1 MVSLADSIIQGIR
14 DYISSCP
21 LLTDGKI
28 KVNYL
33 GSEMVSYTID
43 EVPTETLVKRYMDGS
58 SVRKFQFI
66 FASREAYS
74 ASVLENMKVSGFYE
88 QFSDWME
95 QQNMLRNLPI
105 LPDNCE
111 AKNIRT
117 LTNGYTLNADAQAKQ
132 QRYQIQ
138 CELRYLKRR
147 NA

>member
-21 LLTDGKI
+21 LLTDGKV

-95 QQNMLRNLPI
+95 QQNMLKNLPI

>member
-1 MVSLADSIIQGIR
+1 VVSLADSIIQGIR

-21 LLTDGKI
+21 LLTDGKV

-95 QQNMLRNLPI
+95 QQNMLKNLPI

>member
-14 DYISSCP
+14 GYISSCP

>member
-1 MVSLADSIIQGIR
+1 
-14 DYISSCP
+14 
-21 LLTDGKI
+21 
-28 KVNYL
+28 
-33 GSEMVSYTID
+33 MVSYTID

>member
-1 MVSLADSIIQGIR
+1 
-14 DYISSCP
+14 
-21 LLTDGKI
+21 
-28 KVNYL
+28 
-33 GSEMVSYTID
+33 
-43 EVPTETLVKRYMDGS
+43 MDGS

-95 QQNMLRNLPI
+95 QQNMLKNLPI